1 LTVLAQGR
9 AHLYDVTV
17 ADPIPRSKAPT
28 PEGTAA
34 HRPRRAPRPE
44 ERQRD
49 AERTRQQLLAAA
61 LDEFSAKGFSG
72 ARVQDIAA
80 RAGVNKQ
87 LINYYF
93 GSKEG
98 LYEALQ
104 EMWRQQ
110 EAAFTSPDLP
120 IDVLI
125 GRYLHASLAD
135 PRMTRLLVWDGL
147 AETTG
152 ESLSYPQ
159 SGDDQETGTN
169 DVADLRRR
177 QANGELAS
185 DLDPAC
191 VLLALMGALSA
202 PLIMPQVARRI
213 GLDPNSGEFEARY
226 TQQLQRIV
234 RHLTDRAAGT
244 PHTPA

>member
-1 LTVLAQGR
+1 
-9 AHLYDVTV
+9 V
-17 ADPIPRSKAPT
+17 AARTPPPT
-28 PEGTAA
+28 TLGPEGTAA

-49 AERTRQQLLAAA
+49 ADRTRQLLLAAA

-72 ARVQDIAA
+72 ARVQDIAR

-93 GSKEG
+93 GSKDG

-104 EMWRQQ
+104 DMWRQQ
-110 EAAFTSPDLP
+110 EAAFATPDLP
-120 IDVLI
+120 IDILI
-125 GRYLHASLAD
+125 GRYLHAALAD
-135 PRMTRLLVWDGL
+135 PRMTRLLAWAGL
-147 AETTG
+147 AEAAEETPPR
-152 ESLSYPQ
+152 LL
-159 SGDDQETGTN
+159 SGDEEQTGTS

-191 VLLALMGALSA
+191 VLLALMGALTA

-213 GLDPNSGEFEARY
+213 GLDPSSGEFEPRY
-226 TQQLQRIV
+226 REQLQRIV
-234 RHLTDRAAGT
+234 RHLSGRPDGSGT
-244 PHTPA
+244 

>member
-1 LTVLAQGR
+1 MATR
-9 AHLYDVTV
+9 
-17 ADPIPRSKAPT
+17 IPPPNT
-28 PEGTAA
+28 HDPEGAAA

-49 AERTRQQLLAAA
+49 ADRTRQQLLAAA

-72 ARVQDIAA
+72 ARVQDIAR

-104 EMWRQQ
+104 DMWRQQ
-110 EAAFTSPDLP
+110 EAAFATPDLP
-120 IDVLI
+120 IDVLT
-125 GRYLHASLAD
+125 GRYLHAALAD
-135 PRMTRLLVWDGL
+135 PRMTRLLVWAGL
-147 AETTG
+147 AEASGKTPPRP
-152 ESLSYPQ
+152 LS
-159 SGDDQETGTN
+159 DDEQQTGTS

-177 QANGELAS
+177 QANGELAN

-202 PLIMPQVARRI
+202 PLIMPQVARRV
-213 GLDPNSGEFEARY
+213 GLAPSSGEFEPRY
-226 TQQLQRIV
+226 REQLQRIV
-234 RHLTDRAAGT
+234 RYLTGRPGGSVT
-244 PHTPA
+244 

>member
-1 LTVLAQGR
+1 MAAR
-9 AHLYDVTV
+9 
-17 ADPIPRSKAPT
+17 IPPT
-28 PEGTAA
+28 TRGPKGTAA
-34 HRPRRAPRPE
+34 HQPRRAPRPD

-49 AERTRQQLLAAA
+49 ADRTRQLLLAAA

-72 ARVQDIAA
+72 ARVQDIAR

-104 EMWRQQ
+104 DMWRQQ
-110 EAAFTSPDLP
+110 EAAFATPDLP

-125 GRYLHASLAD
+125 GRYLHAALAD
-135 PRMTRLLVWDGL
+135 PRMTRLLVWAGL
-147 AETTG
+147 AEATG
-152 ESLSYPQ
+152 KTPPRPLSRGEEQ
-159 SGDDQETGTN
+159 TGTN

-177 QANGELAS
+177 QANGELAN

-202 PLIMPQVARRI
+202 PLIIPQVARRL
-213 GLDPNSGEFEARY
+213 GLHPSSGEFEPRY
-226 TQQLQRIV
+226 REQLQRIV
-234 RHLTDRAAGT
+234 RHLTGRTGGSVT
-244 PHTPA
+244 